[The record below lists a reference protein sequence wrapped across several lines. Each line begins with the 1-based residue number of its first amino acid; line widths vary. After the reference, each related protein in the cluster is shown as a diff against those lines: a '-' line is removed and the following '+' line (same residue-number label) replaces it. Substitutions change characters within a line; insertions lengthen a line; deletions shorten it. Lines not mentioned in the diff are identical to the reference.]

1 MGGVEFNLGT
11 LNLGQGL
18 GTEEVWASHEDV
30 QRQDEDMLVL
40 KETRVAEVEFFTDA
54 FTCHE
59 TRVVE
64 SIEVEET
71 RVVTQEANTGV
82 GYAKQDAE
90 QTTRC
95 DAIVKSPEGVTDQN
109 TGCDAIVKS
118 PEGVTDQ
125 NTECDAIVKS
135 PEGDTD
141 QITGCEATLRSP
153 EGDTDQISE
162 CEAIVKS
169 PEGRS

>member
-1 MGGVEFNLGT
+1 M
-11 LNLGQGL
+11 
-18 GTEEVWASHEDV
+18 
-30 QRQDEDMLVL
+30 QRQDEDVQVVR
-40 KETRVAEVEFFTDA
+40 ETRVAEVEFFTDA

-82 GYAKQDAE
+82 GFAEQDAE

-109 TGCDAIVKS
+109 TDCEATLKS
-118 PEGVTDQ
+118 PEGSTDQ
-125 NTECDAIVKS
+125 NSEWAPTRKS
-135 PEGDTD
+135 QKSIENAQGDNK
-141 QITGCEATLRSP
+141 QIPSASLHRNPIQSW
-153 EGDTDQISE
+153 
-162 CEAIVKS
+162 
-169 PEGRS
+169 